1 MPLKTIRDDQVSLNL
16 TPMID
21 IIFLLL
27 IFFVVTSRYN
37 DLTEVERD
45 LSLQVPQVGAMGV
58 ASAASEKRLINV
70 FADGHVELD
79 GQRIELSALA
89 STLAAA
95 RQQQPQTG
103 VVVRGDSN
111 SPYQKVAEVIAACH
125 QAKITDLNVAVRV
138 ASLEQ

>member
-37 DLTEVERD
+37 DLADAERD
-45 LSLQVPQVGAMGV
+45 LSLHVPQVASMGV
-58 ASAASEKRLINV
+58 PTAAREKRLINV

-79 GQRIELSALA
+79 GTPAPLDQLA
-89 STLAAA
+89 GILTAA
-95 RQQQPQTG
+95 REQNPQTG
-103 VVVRGDSN
+103 VVVRGDAN

-125 QAKITDLNVAVRV
+125 QAQITDLNVAVRV
-138 ASLEQ
+138 ASLEH